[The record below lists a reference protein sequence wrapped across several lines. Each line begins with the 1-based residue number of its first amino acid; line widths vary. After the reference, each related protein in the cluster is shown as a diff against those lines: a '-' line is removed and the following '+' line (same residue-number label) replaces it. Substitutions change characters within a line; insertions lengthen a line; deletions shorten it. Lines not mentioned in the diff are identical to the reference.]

1 MDRPTVHVATLR
13 DATYVMSNLNP
24 DDRAEVECQVALDT
38 KLHEMAHGL
47 LMWGDNFAVREGN
60 QPIAFF
66 GTAPLSAGCL
76 TVWALGTKRIARAV
90 PAINRF
96 MLHEHLPERIAQ
108 GYSTMEARS
117 IETHHAAHR
126 WLASMGGEVHGGPF
140 EFGRDREKFLLFRW
154 TSAQIEGITRKR
166 IKPTP
171 RLESSHDRVA

>member
-1 MDRPTVHVATLR
+1 MDRPLVHPATLR

-24 DDRAEVECQVALDT
+24 DDRAEVECQVAHGT
-38 KLHEMAHGL
+38 KLHEMAYSL

-96 MLHEHLPERIAQ
+96 MLHEHLPERVEQ
-108 GYSTMEARS
+108 GYRSMEARS

-126 WLASMGGEVHGGPF
+126 WLEKLGGVRHGGPF
-140 EFGRDREKFLLFRW
+140 EFGRDREKFVLYRW
-154 TSAQIEGITRKR
+154 TADQLPALRS
-166 IKPTP
+166 
-171 RLESSHDRVA
+171 DRN